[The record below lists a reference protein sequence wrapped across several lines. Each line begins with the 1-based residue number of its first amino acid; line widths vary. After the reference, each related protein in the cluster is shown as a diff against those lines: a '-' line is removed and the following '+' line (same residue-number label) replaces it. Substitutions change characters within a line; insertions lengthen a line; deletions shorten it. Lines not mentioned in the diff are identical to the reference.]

1 MCCLA
6 LEKYLGLYSFKL
18 EPPSLRSYYLR
29 KLLSAVVFTNHHKDL
44 TGESSKTLVRC
55 NPSLLPDGL
64 CDETAHSSATISEKD
79 ALAQDLKNIPHDER
93 ASIENA
99 LGDEECQLSLENRAR
114 IVQMI
119 MECSNR
125 ALAHIHSLAQPAD
138 PVHGLAVPDKED
150 ACKTMEYLL
159 KKLDQNKDVL
169 CLPIAEQR
177 TIYMQI
183 AKTFAKAVEQ
193 EQQVMKNDRIM
204 QRRAP
209 DGHKRKGEKAETRV
223 FNRFSAAESTEV
235 SRRLKNYLRACIIT
249 GNNLDYLS
257 SNLGLPILLT
267 FPAATVDPS
276 EFHLLFGSA
285 RKRFASLGKRITS
298 NTYVLPP

>member
-1 MCCLA
+1 
-6 LEKYLGLYSFKL
+6 
-18 EPPSLRSYYLR
+18 
-29 KLLSAVVFTNHHKDL
+29 
-44 TGESSKTLVRC
+44 
-55 NPSLLPDGL
+55 
-64 CDETAHSSATISEKD
+64 
-79 ALAQDLKNIPHDER
+79 
-93 ASIENA
+93 
-99 LGDEECQLSLENRAR
+99 
-114 IVQMI
+114 
-119 MECSNR
+119 
-125 ALAHIHSLAQPAD
+125 
-138 PVHGLAVPDKED
+138 
-150 ACKTMEYLL
+150 
-159 KKLDQNKDVL
+159 
-169 CLPIAEQR
+169 
-177 TIYMQI
+177 MQI

>member
-1 MCCLA
+1 VCCLA
-6 LEKYLGLYSFKL
+6 LEKYLGLYPSKS
-18 EPPSLRSYYLR
+18 EPPSLRSHYIR
-29 KLLSAVVFTNHHKDL
+29 RLLSAVVFTNHHRDL
-44 TGESSKTLVRC
+44 TGESSKNLVRC

-64 CDETAHSSATISEKD
+64 CDEATHSSATTSEND
-79 ALAQDLKNIPHDER
+79 ALAQDLEKIPHDER
-93 ASIENA
+93 ASIEKA
-99 LGDEECQLSLENRAR
+99 LGDEECQLSLESRAR

-125 ALAHIHSLAQPAD
+125 ALGHIHSLAQPAD
-138 PVHGLAVPDKED
+138 PVHDFAIPDKENV
-150 ACKTMEYLL
+150 CKTMGYLL

-169 CLPIAEQR
+169 CLPIAELR

-193 EQQVMKNDRIM
+193 ERRLMKDDRIL

-209 DGHKRKGEKAETRV
+209 DGHKRKGQMPETRV
-223 FNRFSAAESTEV
+223 LDRFSRTESTEL
-235 SRRLKNYLRACIIT
+235 SRRLKNRLRACIHT

-298 NTYVLPP
+298 DTCVLLS